1 MSAAAA
7 FMARKYSVELPS
19 PFHNT
24 PPPASSPP
32 SRLPDVL
39 PGVLPDVSIKVM
51 PPMEESTLHISP
63 SAAPVHAPPTPST
76 PSVAIRLAGTALV
89 LVAPQLD
96 FFAGGNW
103 PLSGAKQ
110 VLKVSGSFQSHCAPH
125 VPWHPHVTF
134 GPTLRHRAARSASSR
149 TRPEV
154 NRRVPRS
161 AQPQGLSFS
170 NWSTGSCP
178 MALSWVPSPSCSQVV
193 EVFDPKPSPPLTL
206 LGPTLTFALPL
217 LRPLQPPPPVPLP
230 HHR

>member
-1 MSAAAA
+1 M
-7 FMARKYSVELPS
+7 ELPS

-154 NRRVPRS
+154 KRRVPRS

-217 LRPLQPPPPVPLP
+217 LRPLQPPPPLPLP